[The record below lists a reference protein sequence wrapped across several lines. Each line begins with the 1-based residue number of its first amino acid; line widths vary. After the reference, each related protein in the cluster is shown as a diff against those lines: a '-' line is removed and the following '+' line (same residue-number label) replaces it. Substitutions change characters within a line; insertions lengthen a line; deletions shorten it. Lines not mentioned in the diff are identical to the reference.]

1 MEAFSS
7 SSRRGFGLLVSVPAY
22 LFGPKSGKLLAFA
35 GLGEEDCTLTIL
47 TTTAN
52 ELAADVHNL
61 LASGM
66 PTA

>member
-1 MEAFSS
+1 MGAFPS
-7 SSRRGFGLLVSVPAY
+7 SSRRGFGLLVSVPDY
-22 LFGPKSGKLLAFA
+22 LFGPKNGKLLVFA
-35 GLGEEDCTLTIL
+35 GLWEEDTFTIL